1 MQVLV
6 LPTRD
11 TAALAVAGFL
21 AQTLR
26 RAPDIVMGLPTGRTM
41 IPVYRALVR
50 LHQSGLADFGAATT
64 FNLDEFIGLRPGHPG
79 SFRAYMHQ
87 HLFDHVNLRRRASS
101 FPRSGRRSGSA
112 YDRSI
117 ERAGGLDV
125 CLVGIGRNGHVGFN
139 EPASTLVA
147 ETHRVRLLPATL
159 RANAFLFGDR
169 PDHVPKF
176 AMSMGIG
183 TILRARAVVLLAMG
197 KGKAE
202 IVRAATAGPVTTR
215 VPASLLQTHPNVVV
229 VLDRDA
235 ASALPRTRRSPIRG
249 L

>member
-1 MQVLV
+1 VQVLV

-26 RAPDIVMGLPTGRTM
+26 RTPDVVLGLPTGRTM
-41 IPVYRALVR
+41 IPVYRALVG
-50 LHQSGLADFGAATT
+50 LHESGLADFSRATT
-64 FNLDEFIGLRPGHPG
+64 FNLDEFTGLPPGHPG
-79 SFRAYMHQ
+79 SFRAYMQQ
-87 HLFDHVNLRRRASS
+87 HLFDRVNLPRGATHFPRAS
-101 FPRSGRRSGSA
+101 RTKGSA

-139 EPASTLVA
+139 EPASALTA
-147 ETHRVRLLPATL
+147 ETHRVRLKSAT
-159 RANAFLFGDR
+159 RRSNAYLFGDR
-169 PDHVPKF
+169 PARVPKL

-183 TILRARAVVLLAMG
+183 TILRARAVVLLALG
-197 KGKAE
+197 AAKAD
-202 IVRAATAGPVTTR
+202 IVRAATKGPVTAR

-229 VLDRDA
+229 VLDREA
-235 ASALPRTRRSPIRG
+235 AGRSARRRP
-249 L
+249 